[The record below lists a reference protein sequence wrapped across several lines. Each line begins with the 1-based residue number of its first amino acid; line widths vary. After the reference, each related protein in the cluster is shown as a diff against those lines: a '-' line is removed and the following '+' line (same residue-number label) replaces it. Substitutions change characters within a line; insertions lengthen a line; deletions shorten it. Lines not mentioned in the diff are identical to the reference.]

1 MRFWPPGE
9 GERGRGTAKC
19 LTRLFTPGKR
29 GSADFGIHDEYV
41 QLAGDPMR
49 HAWCNMNSSKG
60 LQVEPNVE
68 PVFQAGATELDDRFL
83 KFQATRDIQAFEG
96 ELLWAYDWA
105 YDQYAAEELPRTR
118 GGGRG

>member
-1 MRFWPPGE
+1 M
-9 GERGRGTAKC
+9 GTAKC

-29 GSADFGIHDEYV
+29 GSADFGTHDDDV

-60 LQVEPNVE
+60 LRVEPNVV

-96 ELLWAYDWA
+96 ELLWAYDWEGSDA
-105 YDQYAAEELPRTR
+105 PAEAPGQYNTRPKSSPGFRR
-118 GGGRG
+118 GG